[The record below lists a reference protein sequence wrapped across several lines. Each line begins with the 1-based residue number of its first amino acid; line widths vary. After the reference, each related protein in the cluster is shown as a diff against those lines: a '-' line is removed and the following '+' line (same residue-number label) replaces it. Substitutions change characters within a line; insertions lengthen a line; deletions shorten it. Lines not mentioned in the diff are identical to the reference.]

1 MIKNYLIMSFLI
13 TTCSIFSQEIYL
25 KTGKNFT
32 KYIYKDDRLQK
43 SPNIQ
48 SGTGSFYEVGLQR
61 PFINKKLFYEVGISL
76 NEYNAI
82 GGNSANSYRWDT
94 QYLGLHGGL
103 SYSLLTSKTNLKKNF
118 DLLIKTGLNGQ
129 TIIYGKQ
136 QLNGVYYDLLHQE
149 EFKGIVL
156 ESSLGFTAKY
166 LIASFGDIRLGYNF
180 CQSINVTNA
189 SQEKLSFNTNQIQ
202 LGVHFNIN

>member
-1 MIKNYLIMSFLI
+1 MIKKYLLLSFLI

-32 KYIYKDDRLQK
+32 KYVYKDKSLQK
-43 SPNIQ
+43 NPNIQ
-48 SGTGSFYEVGLQR
+48 SGTGNFYEVGLLR
-61 PFINKKLFYEVGISL
+61 PFMNKKIFYEVGLSL
-76 NEYNAI
+76 NEYNAV

-103 SYSLLTSKTNLKKNF
+103 SYSLLTSKTNPTKNF
-118 DLLIKTGLNGQ
+118 DILIKTGLNGQ

-136 QLNGVYYDLLHQE
+136 ELNGVYYDLIQQE

-166 LIASFGDIRLGYNF
+166 VIDSFGDLSLGYNF
-180 CQSINVTNA
+180 CQSINVTNT